1 MPPRSSLTSSFSVSD
16 PQNEVVCPLKNH
28 DGSACRKRCL
38 GEKRYRS
45 MQEHI
50 RRAHPDHY
58 IPKLP
63 ATEESFALMVN
74 TPPSERPPHS
84 TPSHSINNNNN
95 NSVSGHISSHAPS
108 VGPPGGH
115 GLDGASFYRDPYNAY
130 DPTPRSSDEYR
141 RGSLLP
147 ATSAAEVLAQLH
159 DSRQPEIHWDAEQ
172 DMFSD
177 DAAFK
182 PRPRFGP
189 IEPEL
194 AFGSNDYY
202 PDLGT
207 PRTKELLPSSLA
219 RSPPYHHRSSIP
231 PRDRLGKPNRPRKLS
246 VSQNARKPKHER
258 TKSKEHVRRNSY
270 DRNKALSAET
280 SSMANKLGSR
290 WEDLI
295 EAAAS
300 ATEEDS
306 RDLTPMPPSPKQI
319 NSNRNSLPP
328 LMHHPLFQGN
338 MMHTYT
344 ASPLQQALTPPPPDM
359 GELQPFPSVE
369 SSADSSIASKQ
380 SGLNFHMSSQGL
392 STSNDA
398 SPTFPVAH
406 PGHLVQIY
414 CAGCR
419 RLSALRDSFA
429 CTECICG
436 LCKDCVDALST
447 EQQRGRLARCPRCAT
462 VGGKFKPFQLDIR

>member
-231 PRDRLGKPNRPRKLS
+231 PRDRL
-246 VSQNARKPKHER
+246 
-258 TKSKEHVRRNSY
+258 
-270 DRNKALSAET
+270 
-280 SSMANKLGSR
+280 
-290 WEDLI
+290 
-295 EAAAS
+295 
-300 ATEEDS
+300 
-306 RDLTPMPPSPKQI
+306 
-319 NSNRNSLPP
+319 
-328 LMHHPLFQGN
+328 
-338 MMHTYT
+338 
-344 ASPLQQALTPPPPDM
+344 DM